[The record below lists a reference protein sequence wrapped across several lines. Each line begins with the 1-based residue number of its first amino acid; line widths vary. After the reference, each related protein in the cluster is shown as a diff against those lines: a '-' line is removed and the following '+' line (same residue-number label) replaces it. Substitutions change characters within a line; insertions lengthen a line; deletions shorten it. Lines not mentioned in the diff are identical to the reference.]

1 MPNIF
6 NYNFVRIA
14 IMRYNVPQIL
24 FSFSNCF
31 SKKCYQFLLLITSMA
46 LILSNTNNHA
56 ISQSVDETIKI
67 EDSEEESVENPYKFI
82 FRAGAGARMSPEF
95 RGASNLR
102 FAPTAVLGFTY
113 LNLPYFWKLGSES
126 ESKEDKQGFGFF
138 PSIALTSRGDGEAS
152 EKLEGLRPINLAFE
166 LGLSLGYRYDD
177 FQLTFVSRRGFGG
190 HKGVHAKLGLRY
202 HHQFTDRLLIYGGP
216 YISVADTNFMNRF
229 FGVTEQEAMDSP
241 NIDQPH
247 EARAGLRSAG
257 LNLETTFDFTD
268 KIRGHLGV
276 DFENY
281 LGDAAT
287 SPIVKNGSAIQ
298 ISGRIGLSYK
308 ISIELYDYLVR

>member
-1 MPNIF
+1 MHVQIHHNLSKYFSYFIKQKSQLFAIVASVVAIWCITPH
-6 NYNFVRIA
+6 IA
-14 IMRYNVPQIL
+14 NSQTLENEKVIEEVKEVPI
-24 FSFSNCF
+24 
-31 SKKCYQFLLLITSMA
+31 
-46 LILSNTNNHA
+46 
-56 ISQSVDETIKI
+56 
-67 EDSEEESVENPYKFI
+67 ENPYKFI

-95 RGASNLR
+95 RGASKLR

-152 EKLEGLRPINLAFE
+152 ENLEGLRPIDLAFE

-190 HKGVHAKLGLRY
+190 HKGLHAKVGLRY
-202 HHQFTDRLLIYGGP
+202 HHDFTKRFHFYGGP
-216 YISVADTNFMNRF
+216 YISVADTNFMDRF
-229 FGVTEQEAMDSP
+229 FGVTEQEALDSP
-241 NIDQPH
+241 NFDQAH

-257 LNLETTFDFTD
+257 LQLESSFDFTD
-268 KIRGHLGV
+268 KIRGHLGM

-287 SPIVKNGSAIQ
+287 SPIVKNGNAIQ

-308 ISIELYDYLVR
+308 ITIELYDYLVR